1 MQRTG
6 SRRLH
11 SHNRARG
18 DRGATLVEAAVVTPV
33 LLLIIFGIFEFG
45 FFFRNYLAV
54 SNGARD
60 GAREASVAANVA
72 DADYRVM
79 RAIERATAA
88 LPDGAIELIKVYEAT
103 DPEDRASDVGCGGSS
118 SVLGVC
124 NVYTASDL
132 TRDVTQWGCQTTA
145 AGDPVD
151 SPDRF
156 WCPTDREV
164 SIGTGLDYVGV
175 EITVTHD
182 YITGLFGS
190 SNTFDDYIV
199 LKVEPQSNA

>member
-1 MQRTG
+1 MQRNG
-6 SRRLH
+6 SSRLRTH
-11 SHNRARG
+11 KRNRG
-18 DRGATLVEAAVVTPV
+18 ERGASLVEAAVVTPV

-88 LPDGAIELIKVYEAT
+88 LPDDAIETIKVYEAT
-103 DPEDRASDVGCGGSS
+103 DPEDRASDVGCGGTS
-118 SVLGVC
+118 SVVGVC
-124 NVYTASDL
+124 NVYVASDL
-132 TRDVTQWGCQTTA
+132 TRDVTQWGCQTVA
-145 AGDPVD
+145 GGDPVD

-164 SIGTGLDYVGV
+164 SIGTGLDYVGI
-175 EITVTHD
+175 EITVSHD

-190 SNTFDDYIV
+190 STTFDDYIV

>member
-1 MQRTG
+1 M
-6 SRRLH
+6 
-11 SHNRARG
+11 
-18 DRGATLVEAAVVTPV
+18 VEAAVVTPV
-33 LLLIIFGIFEFG
+33 VLLIIFGIFEFG

-79 RAIERATAA
+79 RAVERATAA
-88 LPDGAIELIKVYEAT
+88 LPDDAIDSIKIYEAS
-103 DPEDRASDVGCGGSS
+103 DPDDTAADVGCGSS
-118 SVLGVC
+118 SVWNVC

-132 TRDVTQWGCQTTA
+132 RRDVTQWGCQSTA

-164 SIGTGLDYVGV
+164 SVGAGLDYVGV
-175 EITVTHD
+175 EITITHE